1 MESVVPWTELISLVE
16 PEAPEGGRRGQQRF
30 AAQTLLL
37 IRFMKQW
44 FKLSDPT
51 MEESLH
57 DMPAIRNFAGLQ
69 HWDEQISSVNRAS
82 CAFAICWSATS
93 WEPAAR

>member
-1 MESVVPWTELISLVE
+1 MESVVPLTELISLVE

-44 FKLSDPT
+44 FKLSEPT
-51 MEESLH
+51 MEESLN
-57 DMPAIRNFAGLQ
+57 DMPAIRNFAGL
-69 HWDEQISSVNRAS
+69 
-82 CAFAICWSATS
+82 
-93 WEPAAR
+93 